1 MGTIGD
7 MHKHNLL
14 ATPHEQCQETLQQIN
29 EYLDGE
35 ISDDLCEEIERHIS
49 GCPDCQ
55 IIIDT
60 LTRTIKLYRTL
71 AQTEVYFPP
80 GVEARLL
87 ERLNLQDPAGRP

>member
-1 MGTIGD
+1 MGTIDD
-7 MHKHNLL
+7 MHKHNRH
-14 ATPHEQCQETLQQIN
+14 ATPHKRCQETLQQIN

-55 IIIDT
+55 IIVDT

-71 AQTEVYFPP
+71 AQIEVAFPHN
-80 GVEARLL
+80 VEVRLL
-87 ERLNLQDPAGRP
+87 ERLNIRVTSDE